1 MEYKFIKA
9 VTEGEIEYFIY
20 LDEVTGNYY
29 KINNDDKTL
38 LTDDD
43 LKELDIDKNIFRVV
57 DSKKKKFSFKRL
69 AIIALAGIML
79 YASIKEHSRDIKYVF
94 DNQTAYGDYF
104 YLRDYQVSNET
115 ISDELQYKLPQYFE
129 VLANL
134 GIKESKMV
142 KIANRLGKMDFTGKS
157 ELEVISLILDLDSDF
172 VANELYSY
180 INRTGR
186 GYYQVLISDLFTLE
200 RDAARRLINGESLE
214 KLIKELHNVKITT
227 DLITEEEI
235 EVIESINNQT
245 IENLGFGQDPK
256 CLGLNNNIFEE
267 YVKVGFGTHNFYGK
281 LTDDGLENMT
291 PAVYMQKL
299 NDFFYANAKYIDYT
313 NQDDRFLVYLYANS
327 LLYGPFF
334 NMDMETPEVLY
345 QGTVTT
351 IDNIGK
357 QPITTEEMYLYLEEP
372 KFFSY
377 KNIPML
383 GQLAYYGDM
392 GIYILQEV
400 NLCLGEEVKAG
411 NLSQEQYDNFIDV
424 VLAIYE
430 KEYPELAPIF
440 EEHALKN
447 KSIDGFQI
455 QLINPEL

>member
-1 MEYKFIKA
+1 
-9 VTEGEIEYFIY
+9 
-20 LDEVTGNYY
+20 
-29 KINNDDKTL
+29 
-38 LTDDD
+38 
-43 LKELDIDKNIFRVV
+43 
-57 DSKKKKFSFKRL
+57 
-69 AIIALAGIML
+69 ML
-79 YASIKEHSRDIKYVF
+79 YAPIKEHSKDIKYVVSH
-94 DNQTAYGDYF
+94 QTAYSDYY

-134 GIKESKMV
+134 GINESKMV
-142 KIANRLGKMDFTGKS
+142 KIANRLGRMDFTGNS
-157 ELEVISLILDLDSDF
+157 ELEVITKILDLDSDF
-172 VANELYSY
+172 VAYELYSY

-186 GYYQVLISDLFTLE
+186 GMHQVIISDLFTLE
-200 RDAARRLINGESLE
+200 RDAAKRLINGESLDS
-214 KLIKELHNVKITT
+214 LIKEIHGIKVTT
-227 DLITEEEI
+227 KDISEEEVKTI
-235 EVIESINNQT
+235 NAVNDKTLES
-245 IENLGFGQDPK
+245 LGFNQDPK
-256 CLGLNNNIFEE
+256 CLGLNNNIFDE

-281 LTDDGLENMT
+281 LTEDGLENMT

-299 NDFFYANAKYIDYT
+299 NDFFYQNAKYIDYE

-372 KFFSY
+372 RFFSY

-383 GQLAYYGDM
+383 GQLAYYGEM

-400 NLCLGEEVKAG
+400 NLCLSEEVKAG
-411 NLSQEQYDNFIDV
+411 NLSQEQYDNFIDG
-424 VLAIYE
+424 VLTIYE
-430 KEYPELAPIF
+430 REYPELVPIF

-455 QLINPEL
+455 QLVNPEL